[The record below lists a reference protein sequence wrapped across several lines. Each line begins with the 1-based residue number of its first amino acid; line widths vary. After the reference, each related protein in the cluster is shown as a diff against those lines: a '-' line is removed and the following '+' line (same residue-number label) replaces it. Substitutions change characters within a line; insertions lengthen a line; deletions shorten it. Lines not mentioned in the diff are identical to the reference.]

1 MKKHSAK
8 LIAGIVIVA
17 ILVFL
22 LWNGIAV
29 DDQFVSEPEYGGPD
43 TEMIGVSMDSYG
55 EHGEL
60 LYKLT
65 ADSIAYEKEK
75 GVYQISQPNI
85 RHFDEDSDIWQ
96 LKAAEATVETK
107 SPSGESIHH
116 PVMRLDG
123 GVTVE
128 GPTGSFKSTALTY
141 HPNEHTVFT
150 PHEVSIQYED
160 SSVTAK
166 GMQLNLEAGTYELNT
181 ESEPGTQ
188 SVMKLTPR
196 ADQSQSR

>member
-29 DDQFVSEPEYGGPD
+29 DEQFVSDPEYGGPD

-55 EHGEL
+55 EQGEL
-60 LYKLT
+60 LYKLN
-65 ADSIAYEKEK
+65 ADSIAYEKGK
-75 GVYQISQPNI
+75 GVYQISQPII
-85 RHFDEDSDIWQ
+85 RHFDEDSAIWQ
-96 LKAAEATVETK
+96 LKAAAATVETK
-107 SPSGESIHH
+107 SPSGESIQD
-116 PVMRLDG
+116 PIMRLDG

-128 GPTGSFKSTALTY
+128 GPTGSFRSTALTY

-160 SSVTAK
+160 SSVTAQ

-181 ESEPGTQ
+181 ESESGTQ
-188 SVMKLTPR
+188 SVMRLTPR
-196 ADQSQSR
+196 TDESQSR

>member
-1 MKKHSAK
+1 MA
-8 LIAGIVIVA
+8 LV
-17 ILVFL
+17 VFL

-29 DDQFVSEPEYGGPD
+29 DDQFVSEPEYRGPD

-75 GVYQISQPNI
+75 GVYQVSQPII
-85 RHFDEDSDIWQ
+85 RHFDEANDIWQ
-96 LKAAEATVETK
+96 LKAAKAIVETK
-107 SPSGESIHH
+107 SPSDESIHD
-116 PVMRLDG
+116 PIMRLDG

-128 GPTGSFKSTALTY
+128 GPTGSFRSTALTY
-141 HPNEHTVFT
+141 LPNEHTVFT
-150 PHEVSIQYED
+150 PHEVSIEYEG
-160 SSVTAK
+160 SSVTAT

-181 ESEPGTQ
+181 ESDSGTQ
-188 SVMKLTPR
+188 SVMELTPR
-196 ADQSQSR
+196 ADQSQTR